1 MIEFQL
7 LAGLRGVEKSIPN
20 DNNLF
25 PFTFDVGV
33 WVGMF
38 RTERSSFDRLMACP
52 RHAYFDKT
60 TTRPGKH
67 RRVRNR
73 HIGSSIPIRVPSTFV
88 FARISHRYYKT
99 Q

>member
-38 RTERSSFDRLMACP
+38 RTEKL
-52 RHAYFDKT
+52 
-60 TTRPGKH
+60 
-67 RRVRNR
+67 
-73 HIGSSIPIRVPSTFV
+73 IW
-88 FARISHRYYKT
+88 
-99 Q
+99 